1 VTLLALAGVL
11 LVSEGVSIELAFLAG
26 PAVGDAVLWVGGP
39 LLAAALGTLLF
50 RVVTGRS
57 VWGERRWRW
66 SDLGW
71 GALFGVAVLVT
82 DVVLGTLFDLVV
94 SEPGTPVQ
102 GWIDDAMTSTPLL
115 VALGVSL
122 ATPFG
127 EEVVCRG
134 FLLRGF
140 EARTSRWFAV
150 AASSVIFGLLHLEN
164 LDPLG
169 WLHVISATLAG
180 VLFALALL
188 RTGHLVAAVTAHVV
202 VNTLYTVLG
211 LLAGGTLFLTVGPD
225 GDLPVVDLD
234 VGACALLDRDDPA
247 ALDATSEVDCDGPHD
262 VEVAWVGTLPGGPYP
277 DESPDEGEVAA
288 AADEACL
295 DAFETYVDRDWETSV
310 FDYVPVLPDL
320 DRWEAGER
328 ELVCLVV
335 PWEDDELT
343 EPARGSGR

>member
-1 VTLLALAGVL
+1 V
-11 LVSEGVSIELAFLAG
+11 
-26 PAVGDAVLWVGGP
+26 D
-39 LLAAALGTLLF
+39 
-50 RVVTGRS
+50 
-57 VWGERRWRW
+57 RRRD
-66 SDLGW
+66 DL
-71 GALFGVAVLVT
+71 T
-82 DVVLGTLFDLVV
+82 
-94 SEPGTPVQ
+94 
-102 GWIDDAMTSTPLL
+102 TPLL

-188 RTGHLVAAVTAHVV
+188 RTGHLIAAVTAHVV

-225 GDLPVVDLD
+225 GDCRASTSRSA
-234 VGACALLDRDDPA
+234 ACAQLEWWTRARPSTRQRGGLRRAARRRGRLGRTAARRPRSTTSPPTTARWRRPPTRPA
-247 ALDATSEVDCDGPHD
+247 STPSRRTST
-262 VEVAWVGTLPGGPYP
+262 GTGRPPSTTTCP
-277 DESPDEGEVAA
+277 A
-288 AADEACL
+288 
-295 DAFETYVDRDWETSV
+295 
-310 FDYVPVLPDL
+310 LPDL
-320 DRWEAGER
+320 ERWDAGER